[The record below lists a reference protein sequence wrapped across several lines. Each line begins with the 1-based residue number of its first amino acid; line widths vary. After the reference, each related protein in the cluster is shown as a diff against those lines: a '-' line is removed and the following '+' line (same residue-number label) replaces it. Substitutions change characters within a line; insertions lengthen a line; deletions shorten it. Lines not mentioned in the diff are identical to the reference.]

1 MFSGISSL
9 TPSLLGRVGPG
20 TTNQA
25 AGAHSL
31 VPDAA
36 PSVPAV
42 LNTVRA
48 VMP

>member
-1 MFSGISSL
+1 MFSGISFP

-20 TTNQA
+20 TTDQA
-25 AGAHSL
+25 AGAHCL
-31 VPDAA
+31 VPNAA

-48 VMP
+48 IIQ